1 MSQRSKSVP
10 TWDAY
15 EHGRAGSAASLDSIM
30 EDQDSEV
37 LSSMASSPRN
47 TRTTSHREDGQQ
59 DLRRRRSSISR
70 GITSLRTMGGVNNI
84 DNFARSWTRAAG
96 FREITPARRASI
108 SSVTADEEQGQT
120 QDLRVSPPMPNQS
133 LLRQQFDA
141 ASSQALVE
149 DAIQEDPAPD
159 DIQATESTRLL
170 TDHTQRESSQGGK
183 SLFTQLAPASSYGG
197 SMLGGSYGT
206 ISSKIT
212 PKARRRAS
220 ILVQEQYEANL
231 RARQDEPD
239 KEEEPPRLETD
250 TTKDGE
256 VIVRRIGE
264 STLPMTI
271 FNSIN
276 VLIGIGLLA
285 LPLGVRDA
293 GWVIGLVFLGLAA
306 LVTQYTAKLLAECLD
321 TNTANGTY
329 GDLAHEAFG
338 NVGRNLVEALFVLE
352 LLAANVALVILF
364 ADSLNLLLPVFSIT
378 EWKVVLIVA
387 LMPLNFV
394 PFKGLSVTSILG
406 IFCCLGI
413 TLILFIDGLLKS
425 HTPGSLREV
434 AKTYAFPDD
443 WTTLPLSFGLFM
455 APWGGHSVFPAIFK
469 DMRHPQKYH
478 RALRYT
484 YSFTWGLD
492 TTMAILGYLMFG
504 DFVLDEVT
512 QNLLMSKHYP
522 HALNIT
528 IVILIAII
536 PITKVPLSNRPIM
549 DTFNK
554 KFGIDLRQMDTKAKA
569 ASEASIKHRSIRA
582 TIATL
587 CNVVELGIAILIP
600 NFDSIMA
607 LMGSALC
614 FTICVILPIAFR
626 LRIFME
632 LSLKERILNWT
643 LIVVSSI
650 LGIFGV
656 VWALVPPETIH
667 RIFYGDD

>member
-1 MSQRSKSVP
+1 MGSRSKSAP
-10 TWDAY
+10 NWESY
-15 EHGRAGSAASLDSIM
+15 ERGGRSSSAASLDSIM
-30 EDQDSEV
+30 EDQDSQAPDSV
-37 LSSMASSPRN
+37 ASSPQN
-47 TRTTSHREDGQQ
+47 IRTTSSRDDGQQ
-59 DLRRRRSSISR
+59 DLRRRRSSITR
-70 GITSLRTMGGVNNI
+70 GITSLRTMGGINNI
-84 DNFARSWTRAAG
+84 DNFAKSWTRAAG
-96 FREITPARRASI
+96 FREITPARRAS
-108 SSVTADEEQGQT
+108 VTLPAADEEEGT
-120 QDLRVSPPMPNQS
+120 AEDYRVPSQAPDKG

-141 ASSQALVE
+141 ASSQAPVE
-149 DAIQEDPAPD
+149 EAIQEELSSD
-159 DIQATESTRLL
+159 DLEPTESTRLL
-170 TDHTQRESSQGGK
+170 SDTTQTDGVKAQFVH
-183 SLFTQLAPASSYGG
+183 LAPTSSYGG
-197 SMLGGSYGT
+197 SMMGASYGT

-212 PKARRRAS
+212 PIARRRAS

-231 RARQDEPD
+231 RAREDEPD
-239 KEEEPPRLETD
+239 KEEEPPHLETT

-264 STLPMTI
+264 STLPMTV

-285 LPLGVRDA
+285 LPLGLRDA
-293 GWVIGLVFLGLAA
+293 GWVIGLVFLALAA
-306 LVTQYTAKLLAECLD
+306 VTTQYTAKLLAKCLD

-364 ADSLNLLLPVFSIT
+364 SDSLNSLLPALST
-378 EWKVVLIVA
+378 LEWKIVLTVA

-406 IFCCLGI
+406 IFCCLCI
-413 TLILFIDGLLKS
+413 TLVVFVDGLLTS
-425 HTPGSLREV
+425 HTPGSLRQV
-434 AKTYAFPDD
+434 AKTYAFPND

-455 APWGGHSVFPAIFK
+455 APWGGHSVFPAIYK
-469 DMRHPQKYH
+469 DMRHPQKYN

-492 TTMAILGYLMFG
+492 TIMAILGYLMFG

-512 QNLLMSKHYP
+512 QNLLRSKHYP

-536 PITKVPLSNRPIM
+536 PVTKVPLSNRPIM

-569 ASEASIKHRSIRA
+569 ASEASLKHRAIRA

-587 CNVVELGIAILIP
+587 CNVVELGIAIAIP

-614 FTICVILPIAFR
+614 FSICVILPTAFR
-626 LRIFME
+626 LRIFMG
-632 LSLKERILNWT
+632 LSLRERIVDWV
-643 LIVVSSI
+643 LIVVSTI
-650 LGIFGV
+650 LGILGV
-656 VWALVPPETIH
+656 IWAVVPEETIH
-667 RIFYGDD
+667 RAFYGDK

>member
-1 MSQRSKSVP
+1 M
-10 TWDAY
+10 
-15 EHGRAGSAASLDSIM
+15 
-30 EDQDSEV
+30 
-37 LSSMASSPRN
+37 
-47 TRTTSHREDGQQ
+47 
-59 DLRRRRSSISR
+59 
-70 GITSLRTMGGVNNI
+70 
-84 DNFARSWTRAAG
+84 
-96 FREITPARRASI
+96 
-108 SSVTADEEQGQT
+108 SSVAADEEQT
-120 QDLRVSPPMPNQS
+120 QDLQVSPQIPNKG

-141 ASSQALVE
+141 ANSRAQVE

-159 DIQATESTRLL
+159 EYQTTESTRLL
-170 TDHTQRESSQGGK
+170 SDNDQQESSRGGK
-183 SLFTQLAPASSYGG
+183 SSFAQLEPASSYGG
-197 SMLGGSYGT
+197 SMLDGSYGT

-212 PKARRRAS
+212 PQARRRAS

-239 KEEEPPRLETD
+239 KEEEPPMLETD
-250 TTKDGE
+250 VTQDGE
-256 VIVRRIGE
+256 VIIRRIGE

-285 LPLGVRDA
+285 LPLAVRDA
-293 GWVIGLVFLGLAA
+293 GWVIGLVFLALAA

-329 GDLAHEAFG
+329 GDLAHQAFG

-352 LLAANVALVILF
+352 LLAANVAMVILF
-364 ADSLNLLLPVFSIT
+364 ADSLNSLLPVFSVT
-378 EWKVVLIVA
+378 EWKLVLTVA

-394 PFKGLSVTSILG
+394 PFKTLSVTSILG
-406 IFCCLGI
+406 IFCCLSI
-413 TLILFIDGLLKS
+413 TLIVFLDGLLKS
-425 HTPGSLREV
+425 HSPGSLHQV
-434 AKTYAFPDD
+434 AKTYAFPSD
-443 WTTLPLSFGLFM
+443 WTTLPLSLGLFM
-455 APWGGHSVFPAIFK
+455 SPWGGHSVFPNIYK
-469 DMRHPQKYH
+469 DMRHPQKYQ

-484 YSFTWGLD
+484 YSFVWSLD

-512 QNLLMSKHYP
+512 QNILKSKNYP

-536 PITKVPLSNRPIM
+536 PVTKVPLSNRPIM

-554 KFGIDLRQMDTKAKA
+554 KFSIDLRQMDTKAKA
-569 ASEASIKHRSIRA
+569 ASEASRKHRSIRA

-587 CNVVELGIAILIP
+587 CNIVELGIAIAIP
-600 NFDSIMA
+600 SFDSIMA

-626 LRIFME
+626 LRIFMD
-632 LSLKERILNWT
+632 LSLKERILNWI
-643 LIVVSSI
+643 LVVVSSI
-650 LGIFGV
+650 LGVLGV
-656 VWALVPPETIH
+656 IWAVLPPETI
-667 RIFYGDD
+667 RSFFYGKKQQQ

>member
-1 MSQRSKSVP
+1 MQSSRSKAVP
-10 TWDAY
+10 TWESY
-15 EHGRAGSAASLDSIM
+15 ERGGRSASAASLDSIM
-30 EDQDSEV
+30 EDQGSLPPDSV
-37 LSSMASSPRN
+37 ASSPRN
-47 TRTTSHREDGQQ
+47 IRTTSNRDDGHQ

-70 GITSLRTMGGVNNI
+70 GIASLRTIGGINNI
-84 DNFARSWTRAAG
+84 DNFAKSWTRAAG

-108 SSVTADEEQGQT
+108 TLSSADGEEAADENY
-120 QDLRVSPPMPNQS
+120 RVPSLAPNKG

-141 ASSQALVE
+141 ANRQGQVD
-149 DAIQEDPAPD
+149 DAIYEESAPEGAEPTEITGLPTDTTQQEPAKA
-159 DIQATESTRLL
+159 QLL
-170 TDHTQRESSQGGK
+170 
-183 SLFTQLAPASSYGG
+183 QLAPASSYGG
-197 SMLGGSYGT
+197 SMMGGSYGT

-212 PKARRRAS
+212 PQARRRAS

-231 RARQDEPD
+231 RARQDQPD

-264 STLPMTI
+264 STLPMTV

-293 GWVIGLVFLGLAA
+293 GWVIGLAFLALAA
-306 LVTQYTAKLLAECLD
+306 AVTQYTAKLLAKCLD

-338 NVGRNLVEALFVLE
+338 NIGRNLVEALFVLE

-364 ADSLNLLLPVFSIT
+364 SDSMDSLLPGLSVLQWKIVIT
-378 EWKVVLIVA
+378 MA
-387 LMPLNFV
+387 LMPLNFI

-406 IFCCLGI
+406 IFCCLCI
-413 TLILFIDGLLKS
+413 TLILFIDGLLTS
-425 HTPGSLREV
+425 HTPGSLRHV
-434 AKTYAFPDD
+434 AKTYAFPND

-455 APWGGHSVFPAIFK
+455 APWGGHSVFPAIYK
-469 DMRHPQKYH
+469 DMRHPQKYN
-478 RALRYT
+478 RTLWYT
-484 YSFTWGLD
+484 YSFTLGLD
-492 TTMAILGYLMFG
+492 TTMAVLGYLMFG

-512 QNLLMSKHYP
+512 QNLLRNKHYP

-536 PITKVPLSNRPIM
+536 PVTKVPLSNRPIM

-569 ASEASIKHRSIRA
+569 ASEASIKHRTIRA

-587 CNVVELGIAILIP
+587 CNVVELGIAIAIP

-614 FTICVILPIAFR
+614 FSICVILPVSFR
-626 LRIFME
+626 LRIFMG
-632 LSLKERILNWT
+632 LSLKERIIDWA

-650 LGIFGV
+650 LAILGV
-656 VWALVPPETIH
+656 IWAVVPPETIH
-667 RIFYGDD
+667 SIFYGDD

>member
-1 MSQRSKSVP
+1 MAQRSKSVP

-15 EHGRAGSAASLDSIM
+15 EYGRAGSATSLDSIM
-30 EDQDSEV
+30 EDQDSEAPN
-37 LSSMASSPRN
+37 SMASSPQNIRSLGN
-47 TRTTSHREDGQQ
+47 HDDGQQ

-70 GITSLRTMGGVNNI
+70 GITSLRTMGGINNI

-108 SSVTADEEQGQT
+108 SSVIADEEEP
-120 QDLRVSPPMPNQS
+120 DLGASPQMPNKS

-141 ASSQALVE
+141 ASSQAQTE
-149 DAIQEDPAPD
+149 DAIQEDPAD
-159 DIQATESTRLL
+159 DESQTTESTRLL
-170 TDHTQRESSQGGK
+170 SDNVQRDSSHGAK
-183 SLFTQLAPASSYGG
+183 LSFPQLEPASSYGG
-197 SMLGGSYGT
+197 SMIGGSYGT

-212 PKARRRAS
+212 AKARRRAS
-220 ILVQEQYEANL
+220 ILVRDLQEANL

-239 KEEEPPRLETD
+239 KEEEPPRLET
-250 TTKDGE
+250 TTTEDGE

-285 LPLGVRDA
+285 LPLAVRDA
-293 GWVIGLVFLGLAA
+293 GWVIGLIFLTLAA
-306 LVTQYTAKLLAECLD
+306 LVTQYTAKLLAQCLD

-364 ADSLNLLLPVFSIT
+364 SDSLNLLLPFLSVT
-378 EWKVVLIVA
+378 EWKVVLTFV

-394 PFKGLSVTSILG
+394 PLKTLAVTSILG

-413 TLILFIDGLLKS
+413 TLIVFVDGTLKAHS
-425 HTPGSLREV
+425 PGSLRQV
-434 AKTYAFPDD
+434 AKTYAFPND
-443 WTTLPLSFGLFM
+443 WTTLPLSLGLFM
-455 APWGGHSVFPAIFK
+455 SPWGGHSVFPNIYK
-469 DMRHPQKYH
+469 DMRHPQKYG

-484 YSFTWGLD
+484 YSFVLSLD

-512 QNLLMSKHYP
+512 QNILRSKHYP

-528 IVILIAII
+528 IVVLIAII
-536 PITKVPLSNRPIM
+536 PVTKVPLSNRPIM

-569 ASEASIKHRSIRA
+569 ASEASFRHRSIRF
-582 TIATL
+582 TIAML
-587 CNVVELGIAILIP
+587 CNVAELGIAIAIP
-600 NFDSIMA
+600 SFDSIMA
-607 LMGSALC
+607 LMGAGLC
-614 FTICVILPIAFR
+614 FMICVILPIAFR
-626 LRIFME
+626 LRIFVDIP
-632 LSLKERILNWT
+632 LKEKILNWI

-650 LGIFGV
+650 LGVLGV
-656 VWALVPPETIH
+656 IWAVLPPETI
-667 RIFYGDD
+667 RWFFYGT